1 MIGLASI
8 SKYLKT
14 EAPTSS
20 ATVDSNTQ
28 YSNATNAEVL
38 KLQKEMN
45 QLKVINDVD
54 IVGMCIRKWDNLS
67 QLFTF

>member
-1 MIGLASI
+1 MIGLANI
-8 SKYLKT
+8 SNYLKT

-28 YSNATNAEVL
+28 YLNATNSEVL

-54 IVGMCIRKWDNLS
+54 IVGMCIRKWANLS